1 MTIYDEIGVRP
12 LINAGGTLTRL
23 GGSLMLPA
31 VVDAMASAAQHFVDM
46 DELHIAAGRRLAQLV
61 GVEAAHVCGSATA
74 GIALMTAA
82 CMTGTDP
89 ARIAQL
95 PDSPGHTNRFLVQ
108 RAHRNPFDRALLLTG
123 GRLIEVDADA
133 GALAAAIDEHTAGVY
148 YTFAW
153 FCTQEALSLP
163 QVAAIA
169 HAAGVPVIV
178 DAAAEVPPASNLN
191 RYTAEG
197 ADLVVFSGGKGLR
210 GPQASGLILGR
221 SDLVEACRLNDC
233 PNMGIGR
240 AMKVDKESVAGL
252 VKAVEL
258 YVSADH
264 AAEMAAWER
273 RVQVMLEAFGGLEG
287 VRAWRQMPYGTG
299 QLVPH
304 AAVSWD
310 EDALKLT
317 HAEAARRLLDG
328 DPRIAVQLITVEH
341 YGFGGMTQTELR
353 LHPHT
358 LEPGQAEIVA
368 AALKRMLVEA
378 VRAG

>member
-1 MTIYDEIGVRP
+1 MSMYDALGVRP
-12 LINAGGTLTRL
+12 LINAAGTLTRL
-23 GGSLMLPA
+23 GGSLMPPA
-31 VVDAMASAAQHFVDM
+31 VVAAMASAAEQFVDM
-46 DELHIAAGRRLAQLV
+46 DELHLAAGQRVAELI

-74 GIALMTAA
+74 GIALMAAA

-95 PDSPGHTNRFLVQ
+95 PETAGLKHRFLVQ
-108 RAHRNPFDRALLLTG
+108 PAHRNPYDRALLLSG
-123 GRLIEVDADA
+123 GRLTDVAPDPD
-133 GALAAAIDEHTAGVY
+133 ALAAAIDEQTAGVY

-153 FCTQEALSLP
+153 FCTQEALPLP
-163 QVAAIA
+163 KVAEIA

-178 DAAAEVPPASNLN
+178 DAAAEVPPVSNFS

-197 ADLVVFSGGKGLR
+197 ADLVVFSGGKALR

-221 SDLVEACRLNDC
+221 PDLIEACRLNDC
-233 PNMGIGR
+233 PFDALGR
-240 AMKVDKESVAGL
+240 AMKTDKESIAGL

-258 YVSADH
+258 YLRADH
-264 AAEMAAWER
+264 AAEMAEWER
-273 RVQVMLEAFGGLEG
+273 RVQIMLDAAGGLAG

-299 QLVPH
+299 QLIPH

-310 EDALKLT
+310 ETALGIT
-317 HAEAARRLLDG
+317 HAEAARRLLADE
-328 DPRIAVQLITVEH
+328 PRIAVQLITVER

-358 LEPGQAEIVA
+358 LKPGQAEIVA
-368 AALKRMLVEA
+368 GALRSVLQ
-378 VRAG
+378 RRR